1 MQVDISFVESKSIRT
16 LLRFLCFIFE
26 NEVKPSEQEVQDF
39 IDNYIPEMR
48 DYILN
53 WTQSNLKA
61 LENLEFVSEATE
73 KLKEKEREIVEKKGN
88 ENFDEVVD

>member
-48 DYILN
+48 DHILN
-53 WTQSNLKA
+53 WTQSNLKV
-61 LENLEFVSEATE
+61 LENLEFVSEATP
-73 KLKEKEREIVEKKGN
+73 
-88 ENFDEVVD
+88 